1 MEEIAERIEALT
13 LSDAIARSK
22 NELTLSDA
30 IARSKNEMLSNFSEA
45 AQEVQFQPQELVE
58 QRKSRK
64 TLEGSNN
71 IC

>member
-1 MEEIAERIEALT
+1 MPQYVRESLAFSDGDMEEIAMIEALT

-30 IARSKNEMLSNFSEA
+30 IVRSKNEMLSNFSEA

-58 QRKSRK
+58 
-64 TLEGSNN
+64 
-71 IC
+71 